1 MDSVLQQLLLQ
12 GIKLKVERAS
22 KKKTGGGRLRSWEGL
37 KFIKKIK
44 FLSSIGLVF
53 IGKLRQLLIVRV
65 NSP

>member
-22 KKKTGGGRLRSWEGL
+22 KKKQGGGGEEGL